1 MVKEFKKNLYHGK
14 NGFGDCSFPTTPDLN
29 LIATENAVN
38 YIYRTVKEV
47 RVLPL
52 TAKQYL
58 Q

>member
-1 MVKEFKKNLYHGK
+1 MVKEFKKNWYHGT

-29 LIATENAVN
+29 LISTENAVN
-38 YIYRTVKEV
+38 YIYRMVKEV

-52 TAKQYL
+52 TAKQCI